1 MIMDGS
7 GSKEQKDLWSDY
19 WRTSQSN
26 DCASDFPDDARQSI
40 AGKWR
45 DTFSGLERGDSI
57 LDVATGNGA
66 LIALLAE
73 VATPELALSVTG
85 VDLAQID
92 PQANAGFSGAA
103 GIAELSFRGGTDAAD
118 LPFDDQ
124 SFTLVVSQFGLEYAD
139 FEKAIGEA
147 CRVANGRVKLL
158 IHAADGAIVRQNGLI
173 PGQVEWLRKE
183 LGLFDAAREQ
193 VAAPTGVTRDRLAG
207 ISAAI
212 RKKCAA
218 LENPDFLYSSS
229 QYMGQLLGQS
239 AAMGKKQAVRYIDA
253 MEAQIVGNS
262 KRMQALAGAARSED
276 DLARASDICAAK
288 GYDPVSVTA
297 ECPLPGNRGAEYLAG
312 YWLEA
317 VRPGGKES

>member
-1 MIMDGS
+1 MDGS
-7 GSKEQKDLWSDY
+7 GKKEQKDLWSDY

-26 DCASDFPDDARQSI
+26 DCASDFPDDARQAI
-40 AGKWR
+40 ADKWR
-45 DTFSGLERGDSI
+45 VIFSGLERGDSV

-66 LIALLAE
+66 LVALLAE
-73 VATPELALSVTG
+73 VAGPDLGLLVTG

-92 PQANAGFSGAA
+92 PQANAGLPGAA
-103 GIAELSFRGGTDAAD
+103 GATGAAGVAELSFVGGTDAAD

-147 CRVANGRVKLL
+147 CRVARRGVKLL

-173 PGQVEWLRKE
+173 PGQVDWLRKE

-193 VAAPTGVTRDRLAG
+193 ISAPTAATRDRLAS

-239 AAMGKKQAVRYIDA
+239 AAMGNAQAVRYVEA
-253 MEAQIVGNS
+253 MEAQIVANAD
-262 KRMQALAGAARSED
+262 RMRALAAAARSKD
-276 DLARASDICAAK
+276 DLARASDICVAA

-297 ECPLPGNRGAEYLAG
+297 ECPGGEQRLAG

-317 VRPGGKES
+317 ERPGGKES